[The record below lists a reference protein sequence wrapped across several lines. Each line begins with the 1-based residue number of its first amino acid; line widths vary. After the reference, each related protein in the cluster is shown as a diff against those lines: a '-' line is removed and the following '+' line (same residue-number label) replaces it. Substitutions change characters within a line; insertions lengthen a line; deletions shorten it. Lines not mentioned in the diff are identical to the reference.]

1 MKMQNLRKK
10 FAKVALDLAKKDPRV
25 VIIVA
30 DISHGVFAEFR
41 KKFPNR
47 YFNIG
52 ICEPAIVSMAAGL
65 SKVGFIPFVHTI
77 APFLIERSYEQIKL
91 DFAYQKLNVNL
102 VSTGSSFDY
111 SQLGCSHHC
120 YSDVSL
126 IKKFRGSQ
134 IFLPSSELELEG
146 FIKRNYSKKKI
157 NYFRLTDNP
166 HGIKLGKKQ
175 LSESCMSLSKG
186 DKITVVAVANSLK
199 NIMEVKDL
207 IKNKNTLDI
216 FYINSNKNIDFNKI
230 NKSVRKTKK
239 LLVVEELFY
248 KGGIYEDI
256 LMNLELKNV
265 QKSEHIAIK
274 DFVHGYGSYEEMKK
288 KSNLNTDSILKKIKK
303 ILK

>member
-239 LLVVEELFY
+239 LLVV
-248 KGGIYEDI
+248 
-256 LMNLELKNV
+256 